1 MTCSCLPTAQPRLR
15 ERNARLAPSYVVS
28 VKSHEGEYMLA
39 LVCDDHKSVFEPR
52 LAAMQEANKIPRGTI
67 HFQPVKAVVT
77 NCVTGINEDYIDL
90 KLKDKSSIRILARSL
105 FCAVIISFIVVFM
118 MIIFFFFFYYYSSAP
133 KETTFQLF

>member
-1 MTCSCLPTAQPRLR
+1 MVKKADMLLPSYCSAKVEGEECKM
-15 ERNARLAPSYVVS
+15 APSYVVS

-39 LVCDDHKSVFEPR
+39 LVCDDHKRVFEPR

-90 KLKDKSSIRILARSL
+90 KLKDKSSIES
-105 FCAVIISFIVVFM
+105 
-118 MIIFFFFFYYYSSAP
+118 
-133 KETTFQLF
+133 

>member
-1 MTCSCLPTAQPRLR
+1 MLLPSYCSAKVEGEECKM
-15 ERNARLAPSYVVS
+15 APSYVVS

-52 LAAMQEANKIPRGTI
+52 KLSTSAMQEANKIPRGTI

-90 KLKDKSSIRILARSL
+90 KLKDKSSMEL
-105 FCAVIISFIVVFM
+105 FR
-118 MIIFFFFFYYYSSAP
+118 
-133 KETTFQLF
+133 